1 MKKTT
6 WIIIGLS
13 VCVVVLATALGI
25 VLLQNKAEIP
35 GMRAPESDTSSQV
48 SNEVRQMIDSFYIA
62 PHRSEYP
69 AYYPY
74 VKAYVVSALLKKSVI
89 VGHNNYMY
97 GVPVRGKGLTVY
109 QNGNVYT
116 YVVSK
121 EKLQE

>member
-6 WIIIGLS
+6 WVIIGLS

-25 VLLQNKAEIP
+25 VLVQNKAEIF
-35 GMRAPESDTSSQV
+35 GLRVPEPDTSSQI
-48 SNEVRQMIDSFYIA
+48 SSEVRQMIDSFYISPFRPKNA
-62 PHRSEYP
+62 

-74 VKAYVVSALLKKSVI
+74 VETYFVSDPLKKSLI
-89 VGHNNYMY
+89 VGHNYYMY
-97 GVPVRGKGLTVY
+97 GVPVRLKGLTVY

-121 EKLQE
+121 EK